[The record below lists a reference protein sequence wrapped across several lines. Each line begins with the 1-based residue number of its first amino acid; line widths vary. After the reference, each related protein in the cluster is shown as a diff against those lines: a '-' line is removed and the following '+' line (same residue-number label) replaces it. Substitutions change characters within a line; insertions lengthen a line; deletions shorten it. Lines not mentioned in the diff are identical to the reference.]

1 MASSIE
7 PSDGHQG
14 WSWWAVVTPV
24 GCSARRAP
32 RWALRRNM
40 LAQTARASAK
50 GLSVG
55 CKEGVPQISQPLL
68 GSQDRTISREARQ
81 AGC

>member
-24 GCSARRAP
+24 GCSARRACRP
-32 RWALRRNM
+32 APRRNM
-40 LAQTARASAK
+40 LAQAARASAR

-68 GSQDRTISREARQ
+68 GIQDRVVSREEGQ
-81 AGC
+81 VGC